1 MANDITVIW
10 LAAALFV
17 MAISLFLLVRPYFP
31 VAVTAY
37 ASLWFM
43 KWSHVIHPGDWLMTS
58 WGIAVAIVLVID
70 MMQPRRLARCT
81 NGMTY
86 IGIGA
91 LVGMMVGMTGFSYLW
106 MVAGAAIG
114 VIAGGYVY
122 ARTPAGRPLGFPSA
136 QFFQYLCAKGL
147 PAVVTVSIIGI
158 AVMLWIIEQH
168 PVATIQYM

>member
-1 MANDITVIW
+1 
-10 LAAALFV
+10 
-17 MAISLFLLVRPYFP
+17 
-31 VAVTAY
+31 
-37 ASLWFM
+37 M

-70 MMQPRRLARCT
+70 MMQPRRLAKVYQRHDIYRHRRSRWYDGRHDRIFLSVDGGRCCHRV
-81 NGMTY
+81 
-86 IGIGA
+86 IG
-91 LVGMMVGMTGFSYLW
+91 
-106 MVAGAAIG
+106 
-114 VIAGGYVY
+114 GGYVY
-122 ARTPAGRPLGFPSA
+122 ARTPAGKPLGFPSA

>member
-17 MAISLFLLVRPYFP
+17 MAVSLFLLVRPYFP
-31 VAVTAY
+31 AAVTAY
-37 ASLWFM
+37 VSLWFM

-114 VIAGGYVY
+114 VIGGGYVY
-122 ARTPAGRPLGFPSA
+122 APRPGNLSDFLRLN
-136 QFFQYLCAKGL
+136 FFSIFVPKGCRL
-147 PAVVTVSIIGI
+147 
-158 AVMLWIIEQH
+158 
-168 PVATIQYM
+168 